1 MYNLISQFSP
11 GTLISGLVNV
21 TSDYRWDHLFTTYKV
36 WDLAG
41 HCDGDEVKVRW
52 EEQEEVREPWLAWYF
67 FFFPP
72 SSFLNKNE
80 ECLARDQK
88 VSTY

>member
-21 TSDYRWDHLFTTYKV
+21 TFDYRWGHLLTVYKV

-41 HCDGDEVKVRW
+41 HWDEDEVKEGW
-52 EEQEEVREPWLAWYF
+52 GEQEEVREPWSKWYF
-67 FFFPP
+67 FFFSS
-72 SSFLNKNE
+72 SSFLNKNK
-80 ECLARDQK
+80 ECPAQDQK
-88 VSTY
+88 VPTY